1 MGWDFQFPIKLKY
14 QVHFNPPTPHGVGP
28 AIRAQQFGI
37 LKKISIHPPRMGWDQ
52 MPSERCF
59 LAKNFNPP
67 TPHGV
72 GQQVRISMHIYF
84 QISIHPPRMG
94 WDIAILHP
102 LCGNKNFNPPT
113 PHGVGRCR
121 GRTTEG
127 AGIFQSTHPAWGGT
141 SYVDRISSRIL
152 KYFNP
157 PTPHGVG
164 QWIRYGG
171 NYDGVISIHPPRM
184 GWDQ

>member
-1 MGWDFQFPIKLKY
+1 
-14 QVHFNPPTPHGVGP
+14 
-28 AIRAQQFGI
+28 
-37 LKKISIHPPRMGWDQ
+37 

-113 PHGVGRCR
+113 PHGVGPNSKTF
-121 GRTTEG
+121 GSTVF
-127 AGIFQSTHPAWGGT
+127 IFQSTHPAWGGT
-141 SYVDRISSRIL
+141 MPR
-152 KYFNP
+152 
-157 PTPHGVG
+157 PH
-164 QWIRYGG
+164 YGG
-171 NYDGVISIHPPRM
+171 SRNISIHPPRM
-184 GWDQ
+184 GWDLIRRQDFIPDIKIFQSTHPAWGGTGRCYLVDPFVFDFNPPTPHGVGLTTSGGQKWYEKIRILLVP